1 MKRSMKNLIQAIAI
15 VRQLRAR
22 PTSWLSDVGRG
33 PVEKCGSAVAIKR
46 SVRGLSI
53 RLDNGSVVA
62 WTVPAA
68 VARLVCQWA
77 LNNNRTS
84 GLHVSFATNLPIMT
98 GFAR

>member
-1 MKRSMKNLIQAIAI
+1 MKRTMKNLLQAIAI

-33 PVEKCGSAVAIKR
+33 PIEKTGTAIAIKR

-62 WTVPAA
+62 WSVPAA
-68 VARLVCQWA
+68 VARLVCQWCVMA
-77 LNNNRTS
+77 STPIRFEFHPT
-84 GLHVSFATNLPIMT
+84 LPFCS
-98 GFAR
+98 GFAKAN

>member
-22 PTSWLSDVGRG
+22 PTSWISDVGRG
-33 PVEKCGSAVAIKR
+33 PVEKTGSAVAIKR

-53 RLDNGSVVA
+53 RLDSGSVVA

-68 VARLVCQWA
+68 VARLVCQWCVVA
-77 LNNNRTS
+77 STPIRIEFHSTLS
-84 GLHVSFATNLPIMT
+84 VCKGLAKAF
-98 GFAR
+98 